1 MSDSASVF
9 PDPNSFT
16 KPLFDQLK
24 RHPKRIVFTEAEDP
38 RIVRVAARMV
48 EMELGIPVL
57 LGNREK
63 ILAIFADL
71 GLSTEFVRI
80 IDPAESSDF
89 ELFCERFERI
99 ERYRGI
105 VNVDAESIIAKPH
118 YFAAMMVQYGQAD
131 AYLGGNQ
138 VDPFGVFRPVL
149 HLVKPCPSVEK
160 AFACTVLVS
169 NSLPNF
175 GANGIL
181 FLADTGLI
189 AEPEVDDIAAIAA
202 EAGKLA
208 HLHLGRMT
216 RVALLS
222 HSNYGS
228 ARDES
233 SRMMQAAAALANE
246 RVDVLDIDVDGEIQ
260 ADVALVPKAAAVKV
274 PELAVK
280 PPSDVLIFPSLDAA
294 HISLKLLRHL
304 GGAQAYGKIICGL
317 NKPAAQ
323 VPRTACEEMILGTA
337 AALGVEAIKSCE
349 LHPSR

>member
-1 MSDSASVF
+1 MSDSTSVF

-48 EMELGIPVL
+48 ELELGIPIL
-57 LGNREK
+57 LGNRDK
-63 ILAIFADL
+63 ILAMFSEL

-80 IDPAESSDF
+80 IEPSKSSDF
-89 ELFCERFERI
+89 KLFCERFERI

-105 VNVDAESIIAKPH
+105 VNVDAEGIISKPH

-131 AYLGGNQ
+131 ACLGGNQ

-149 HLVKPCPSVEK
+149 HLVKPCPHVQK
-160 AFACTVLVS
+160 TFACTVLVS
-169 NSLPNF
+169 ETMPNF
-175 GANGIL
+175 GSDGTL

-189 AEPEVDDIAAIAA
+189 AEPEVDDISTIAA
-202 EAGKLA
+202 EAGRLA
-208 HLHLGRMT
+208 HHHLGRMT

-222 HSNYGS
+222 HSNHGS
-228 ARDES
+228 AQDGS
-233 SRMMQAAAALANE
+233 SRMMQAATALARE
-246 RVDVLDIDVDGEIQ
+246 KVDALEIDIDGEIQ
-260 ADVALVPKAAAVKV
+260 ADVALVPEAAKVKL
-274 PELAVK
+274 PEVAPK
-280 PPSDVLIFPSLDAA
+280 PPADVLIFPTLDAA

-317 NKPAAQ
+317 TKPAAQ

-337 AALGVEAIKSCE
+337 AALGVEAVKYRE
-349 LHPSR
+349 LHPNG